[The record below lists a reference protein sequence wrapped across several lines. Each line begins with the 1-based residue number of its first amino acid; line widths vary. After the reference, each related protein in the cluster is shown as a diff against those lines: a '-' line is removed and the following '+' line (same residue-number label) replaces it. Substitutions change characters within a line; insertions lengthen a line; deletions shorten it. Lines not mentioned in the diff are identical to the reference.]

1 MSLGIGTKQELLR
14 QGEEQWRAE
23 ASSASTVRWTVQIVR
38 KSLRL
43 LRLEHVEEE
52 IVVVY
57 WRDDQPFHTQGK

>member
-23 ASSASTVRWTVQIVR
+23 ASSASTVRRTAQIVR
-38 KSLRL
+38 KSV
-43 LRLEHVEEE
+43 RLEHVEEE

-57 WRDDQPFHTQGK
+57 WQDDQPFHTQGK